1 MLDIWYSTFFCIFL
15 KMHALSSFPTSTVI
29 VTENGFCFCSRLLF
43 LELQRYQRIILL
55 AKMELDYFSF
65 TLKWSK
71 VGKLHALYWFCF

>member
-1 MLDIWYSTFFCIFL
+1 
-15 KMHALSSFPTSTVI
+15 MHALSSFPTSTVI
-29 VTENGFCFCSRLLF
+29 VTENGFGFCSRLLF

-71 VGKLHALYWFCF
+71 VGKLPTIYCFGF